1 VAQDNATVVEISRES
16 FLRILLHQPDVALK
30 IIAEISSRFRK
41 TDDIVREYSSR
52 IYREAHDNIEKELKS
67 KFNSVEILYN
77 AIEKTALTT
86 VEHVERSWTTLTR
99 FIRSVTV
106 VTAVA
111 VAVLG
116 WFGIKEYSN
125 IKVMRDEV
133 SENLQIIEK
142 EVSSIEKKVKEANEL
157 VDDIKTLKKSNNIIE
172 NITLKLGKIRE
183 DLALDKGRIE
193 ELSLE
198 SLNLGNQSY
207 RRSKESLMKY
217 VINYKN
223 YDAEVVLEAIS
234 ITLELFK
241 QKKMVLYR
249 EDILQIH
256 DVLIAFA
263 ISSGH
268 NWRVR
273 RSIRANAIVLKNLTG
288 DIGFQ
293 TLKDWKRIAA
303 DKNVDEEVRENAS
316 RILVSLGYEGKD
328 IKQLFT
334 ENIEEDGES
343 FWKSHNAAIA
353 LINMED
359 KKGLDYIVEQS
370 KRHNRRG
377 LWAAIFLSY
386 VKKDKIETMIG
397 KYKEFD
403 QDLPSSIADEIT
415 KTLHYMKENHDQSLN
430 PFLEAYALKIAACL
444 GNLSQDCP

>member
-67 KFNSVEILYN
+67 KLNSVEILYN

-111 VAVLG
+111 VAVLS
-116 WFGIKEYSN
+116 WLGIKEYNN
-125 IKVMRDEV
+125 IKLIRDEV
-133 SENLQIIEK
+133 SKNLQIIEK
-142 EVSSIEKKVKEANEL
+142 EVSSIEIKAKEANEL

-249 EDILQIH
+249 EDIMQIH

-273 RSIRANAIVLKNLTG
+273 RSIRANSIVIKNLTG

-293 TLKDWKRIAA
+293 TLKYCKSISA
-303 DKNVDEEVRENAS
+303 DKNVYGEVLENAS
-316 RILVSLGYEGKD
+316 IIIFSLGYEGID
-328 IKQLFT
+328 IKKLFR
-334 ENIEEDGES
+334 E
-343 FWKSHNAAIA
+343 
-353 LINMED
+353 
-359 KKGLDYIVEQS
+359 YI
-370 KRHNRRG
+370 
-377 LWAAIFLSY
+377 
-386 VKKDKIETMIG
+386 
-397 KYKEFD
+397 
-403 QDLPSSIADEIT
+403 
-415 KTLHYMKENHDQSLN
+415 
-430 PFLEAYALKIAACL
+430 
-444 GNLSQDCP
+444 